1 LPPDSPPSFL
11 SARVLGGTGV
21 GGGGVG
27 CLASLSPSLELELE
41 DMIQSIDTI
50 KHNNADFAYE
60 YTQKTLEKVNK
71 SLDVVNTKLSG
82 ALAFSGV
89 LLKFTESLDSNGIL
103 GFIKIGICFCCAG
116 CIISCGLGLSPNKT
130 GNVVAPDS
138 FLEPEIYRLS
148 DEECKLF
155 TMRQTIIAIAQID
168 ILLKE
173 RCEHLNV
180 AIVLIVLSGL
190 GIAISI
196 GAQKWLEIS

>member
-1 LPPDSPPSFL
+1 ML
-11 SARVLGGTGV
+11 
-21 GGGGVG
+21 
-27 CLASLSPSLELELE
+27 
-41 DMIQSIDTI
+41 QSTDTI
-50 KHNNADFAYE
+50 EHNNADFAYE
-60 YTQKTLEKVNK
+60 YTQKILEKVNK
-71 SLDVVNTKLSG
+71 SIDTVNTKLGG

-89 LLKFTESLDSNGIL
+89 LLKFTENLDNNGIL

-116 CIISCGLGLSPNKT
+116 CIISCGLGLSPYST
-130 GNVVAPDS
+130 GRAVAPES

-155 TMRQTIIAIAQID
+155 TMRQAIIAIAQID

-190 GIAISI
+190 GIAISVA
-196 GAQKWLEIS
+196 AQKWLEIS